1 MTKEEIEFKKECDE
15 TLQSIYSKINEE
27 EKIFLSYVINQFNN
41 VCERNNK
48 AIEYIEKHKQI
59 YDIDGTIEHKIDEFN
74 ILASPRILI
83 EILKGSDKE

>member
-1 MTKEEIEFKKECDE
+1 MTKEEIEFRKECDE

-48 AIEYIEKHKQI
+48 TIEYMKPRFMNCIDNEKRYFEDYYIQEI
-59 YDIDGTIEHKIDEFN
+59 Y
-74 ILASPRILI
+74 
-83 EILKGSDKE
+83 EILKGDKE